1 MDDVIDAIKAEVQAH
16 GFQVVLFPSE
26 GDAPAYGHTV
36 GLQNAAEHPEIVVV
50 GLDEGEEG
58 GLTHDL
64 LESLAQEIVEGR
76 RFAAGD
82 TDSEILEGHT
92 VAFRVVTSQMAS
104 GLLGVARDVLGHE
117 ACALQLVWP
126 DKRGLLPWSPACDP
140 SVRARQPLL
149 DADPA

>member
-1 MDDVIDAIKAEVQAH
+1 MDDMIDAIRAEVEAH
-16 GFQVVLFPSE
+16 GVQVVLCPSE

-36 GLQNAAEHPEIVVV
+36 GLQKSHEHPEIIVV

-64 LESLAQEIVEGR
+64 LESMAQEVVEGR

-82 TDSEILEGHT
+82 TDSDLLEGHT
-92 VAFRVVTSQMAS
+92 VAFRAVTTKMAE
-104 GLLGVARDVLGHE
+104 GLMGVARDVLGHD

-126 DKRGLLPWSPACDP
+126 DRRGLMPWSPACDP
-140 SVRARQPLL
+140 AVRARQPML

>member
-1 MDDVIDAIKAEVQAH
+1 MDDVIDAIRAEVEAH

-36 GLQNAAEHPEIVVV
+36 GLQKSHEHPEIVVV
-50 GLDEGEEG
+50 GLDDGAEG

-64 LESLAQEIVEGR
+64 LESIAQEVVEGR
-76 RFAAGD
+76 RFVAGD
-82 TDSEILEGHT
+82 TDSELLEGHT
-92 VAFRVVTSQMAS
+92 VAFRAVTTKMSE
-104 GLLGVARDVLGHE
+104 GLLGVARDVLGHY

-126 DKRGLLPWSPACDP
+126 DRGGLLPWSPACDP
-140 SVRARQPLL
+140 AVRARQPLL